1 MLFRSGSGHGW
12 WDRNVTLWV
21 WADGVELTA
30 ARDSVLAKVAEL
42 VAAAPP
48 TTLASTTTTV
58 APVVPAAAAPG
69 CTAESATVSVTSAR
83 PRPVEFTGTQ
93 IGEAAMAALWEYGS
107 THGPHDFGTVIGA
120 AHNWLGACS
129 YPGIGLGTGSGHGW
143 WDRNVTLWVWADEV
157 NLDVAR
163 GAVMDLVSSLV
174 PVGQTEVAATAASSA
189 ALLAAALPKV
199 VALPNVEVS
208 SAAPATAPR
217 VSTPATKAASARAV
231 PTEKVTRAP
240 VKQTRR
246 PAKARVR
253 PLATR

>member
-1 MLFRSGSGHGW
+1 
-12 WDRNVTLWV
+12 
-21 WADGVELTA
+21 
-30 ARDSVLAKVAEL
+30 
-42 VAAAPP
+42 
-48 TTLASTTTTV
+48 
-58 APVVPAAAAPG
+58 
-69 CTAESATVSVTSAR
+69 
-83 PRPVEFTGTQ
+83 
-93 IGEAAMAALWEYGS
+93 MAALWEYGS

-189 ALLAAALPKV
+189 TLLAAALPKV
-199 VALPNVEVS
+199 EASPAAPT
-208 SAAPATAPR
+208 SAASM
-217 VSTPATKAASARAV
+217 STSAAEALSAARAV
-231 PTEKVTRAP
+231 PKKKVTRAP

-246 PAKARVR
+246 PAKPRVR
-253 PLATR
+253 PLAAR